1 MFVNQNTWKKG
12 SWFQNCSS
20 FCLTSLFKNLT
31 RHTFLIIFIV
41 AAIILTELSLHTTFF
56 HVRRFL
62 EANCREASL
71 LRAGSH
77 GCSGCH
83 CCVRWESQKTT
94 ENWSE
99 TPSCSRHLWPLASQT
114 RPGHAALSGG
124 PILASPPSSF
134 LPSDLNSWLSSFSPT
149 FFSSLK
155 VSDLNPTLLSWCQMS
170 YVRPRIIYCCGWWWY
185 LTDPQ
190 DSS

>member
-12 SWFQNCSS
+12 SSFQNCSS
-20 FCLTSLFKNLT
+20 FCLASVFKNLT

-124 PILASPPSSF
+124 PILASPPFSHQTSTVGSHSSAQ
-134 LPSDLNSWLSSFSPT
+134 LSFH
-149 FFSSLK
+149 LWK
-155 VSDLNPTLLSWCQMS
+155 CLIL
-170 YVRPRIIYCCGWWWY
+170 I
-185 LTDPQ
+185 
-190 DSS
+190 